1 MGLLNSNDIIA
12 AEAHFHRDCYKKY
25 VTRKVTC
32 EVEQN
37 LDACKTIELDSFKK
51 VVKYCL
57 TVDEKPHILKF
68 NDLYK
73 EMKENLKSENHEIR
87 QSTRLSLQRNLE
99 KLDILKFLTISSRKY
114 VYHKSIKIEDLMKMH
129 VDLQNRLQE
138 NVTKEKESI
147 VKTAAKLIHS
157 EILQMKDSLPWP
169 PQTKD
174 LEPKKFFNPEKLK
187 EFLSKMFHEEE
198 RPKTRKS
205 RICYSFV
212 QDIVYGVTNDKVKTP
227 KSILLPT
234 MTKSLTNNS
243 ELINVLNRLGHI
255 VSYSTLLES
264 QTENAFRILDH
275 QLRSGCIIPEE
286 CQAESFTIFIADNT
300 DRNEETLSGS
310 LYSKCVF

>member
-37 LDACKTIELDSFKK
+37 LDACKTVELDSFKK

-57 TVDEKPHILKF
+57 TLDQKPHILKF

-87 QSTRLSLQRNLE
+87 QSTRLYLQRNLE

-114 VYHKSIKIEDLMKMH
+114 VYHKSIKIEDLMKIH

-147 VKTAAKLIHS
+147 VKTAATLIRS
-157 EILQMKDSLPWP
+157 EILQMKDTLPWP
-169 PQTKD
+169 PQPKD
-174 LEPKKFFNPEKLK
+174 LEPKKFVIPEKLK
-187 EFLSKMFHEEE
+187 EFLSKIFHEEE
-198 RPKTRKS
+198 KPNARKS
-205 RICYSFV
+205 RICYSFA
-212 QDIVYGVTNDKVKTP
+212 QDIVYAVTNGNGKVKTL

-234 MTKSLTNNS
+234 MIKSSTNNT
-243 ELINVLNRLGHI
+243 ELINVLNRLGHSL
-255 VSYSTLLES
+255 SYTTLMES
-264 QTENAFRILDH
+264 QTENSFRILDH

-286 CQAESFTIFIADNT
+286 CQAESFTIFVVESI
-300 DRNEETLSGS
+300 DRNE
-310 LYSKCVF
+310 

>member
-37 LDACKTIELDSFKK
+37 LDACKTVELDSFKK

-57 TVDEKPHILKF
+57 TLDQKPHILKF

-99 KLDILKFLTISSRKY
+99 KLDILKFLTISSRKC

-147 VKTAAKLIHS
+147 VKTAAKLIRS
-157 EILQMKDSLPWP
+157 EIQMKDTLPWP
-169 PQTKD
+169 PQPKD
-174 LEPKKFFNPEKLK
+174 LEPKKFVIPEKLK

-198 RPKTRKS
+198 KPNARKS
-205 RICYSFV
+205 RICYSFA
-212 QDIVYGVTNDKVKTP
+212 QDIVYAVMVRSKLQK
-227 KSILLPT
+227 
-234 MTKSLTNNS
+234 
-243 ELINVLNRLGHI
+243 
-255 VSYSTLLES
+255 
-264 QTENAFRILDH
+264 AFFYL
-275 QLRSGCIIPEE
+275 Q
-286 CQAESFTIFIADNT
+286 
-300 DRNEETLSGS
+300 
-310 LYSKCVF
+310 